1 MMNAD
6 EVNGIVYT
14 SGGGGSGGFWMYA
27 KKALSTFL
35 GVPLAIV
42 LLFIIGAVTVAWLDQ
57 SAIGFVQQLRQT
69 ISRYVFKTSDASGAV
84 MGLIATGLLTM
95 TSLVISM
102 LLIALQ
108 QTAGNMGNL
117 VYDQFMKRRRNQIYA
132 GYIVG
137 TVVFAF
143 LLRPTTS
150 DNFNPILAATTSTI
164 AAVIGIILLLYFLYS
179 TINQMRP
186 QTIVDSIHDETLRA
200 RQRQSKLVQ
209 KTRRV
214 ALLHSAE
221 FSVAL
226 RSEANGYVVD
236 IDGGKLADIFAE
248 ITAPVEVEAR
258 VTIGAHV
265 ACHDLLAL
273 VKSKDPDLAR
283 DVAGRIGQ
291 AYRIGSLREG
301 GSDPKFGL
309 EQLEMMAWTEM
320 STAKENP
327 ETGLMVI
334 HALRDLLARWT
345 GEHADQNEEDATAVA
360 IPFVYPDEVLPATLN
375 TFESLAVVASESKQ
389 HLTLSSILLSVS
401 LLLPRLPDDLQ
412 KRSEELIIRVLP
424 TVAKHSLTRE
434 LDYALAH
441 LAANLSAMNGDETA
455 QMVHDARQNRADELP
470 RSVSPPAPS
479 PILFGRP
486 GLSSDDDDQGTSP

>member
-1 MMNAD
+1 MNTD
-6 EVNGIVYT
+6 EIDGIVYT

-35 GVPLAIV
+35 GLPLAIV

-84 MGLIATGLLTM
+84 LGLIATGLLTM

-150 DNFNPILAATTSTI
+150 DTFNPILAATTSTI

-186 QTIVDSIHDETLRA
+186 QTIVDSIHDEALRA
-200 RQRQSKLVQ
+200 RQRQAKLMQ
-209 KTRRV
+209 RTRRV
-214 ALLHSAE
+214 ALLHSAD
-221 FSVAL
+221 FFVAL
-226 RSEANGYVVD
+226 RTDTNGYVVD
-236 IDGGKLADIFAE
+236 IDGGKLAAIFAE

-273 VKSKDPDLAR
+273 VKANDFDLACDLAR
-283 DVAGRIGQ
+283 QIGK
-291 AYRIGSLREG
+291 AYMIGSQREG
-301 GSDPKFGL
+301 ETDPKFEL
-309 EQLEMMAWTEM
+309 EQLEMIAWTEM

-327 ETGLMVI
+327 ETGLMAI

-345 GEHADQNEEDATAVA
+345 GNHAGQNEENTTAAA
-360 IPFVYPDEVLPATLN
+360 ISFVYPDAVLPAALS
-375 TFESLAVVASESKQ
+375 TFESLAVISAESKQ
-389 HLTLSSILLSVS
+389 HLTMSAILLSIA
-401 LLLPRLPDDLQ
+401 LLLPHLPDDLQ
-412 KRSEELIIRVLP
+412 TRSEELIVRVLP
-424 TVAKHSLTRE
+424 TLDQHGLTRE

-441 LAANLSAMNGDETA
+441 LAASLDAVNGDETA
-455 QMVHDARQNRADELP
+455 QMVRDARQTQADKLP

-486 GLSSDDDDQGTSP
+486 GLSTDDTDQAPSS